1 MFRTWNWPPNLFMS
15 RRMKNELREAA
26 SDARLQAYAPY
37 SEFPVGA
44 ALLTASGLIVSGC
57 NVENLSFGLTMC
69 AERVCVGK
77 AIAQGEKMFQAL
89 AIIADTETPI
99 VPCGACR
106 QVLAEFA
113 PSLVITSWTVAGL
126 SQEFSL
132 VELLP
137 LPKQGILEVPRGT

>member
-1 MFRTWNWPPNLFMS
+1 
-15 RRMKNELREAA
+15 MKNDLQEVAA
-26 SDARLQAYAPY
+26 EARLRAYAPY
-37 SEFPVGA
+37 SHFLVGA
-44 ALLTASGLIVSGC
+44 ALRLASGEVVSGC

-77 AIAQGEKMFQAL
+77 AIAQGEKLFQAL
-89 AIIADTETPI
+89 AIVADTEAPI

-113 PSLVITSWTVAGL
+113 PALVITSWTLAGR

-132 VELLP
+132 TDLLP

>member
-1 MFRTWNWPPNLFMS
+1 
-15 RRMKNELREAA
+15 MKNDLRDVALE
-26 SDARLQAYAPY
+26 ARLRAYAPY
-37 SEFPVGA
+37 SSFLVGA
-44 ALLTASGLIVSGC
+44 ALRLTSGEVVSGC

-77 AIAQGEKMFQAL
+77 AIAQGEKSFQAL
-89 AIIADTETPI
+89 AIVADTETPI

-113 PSLVITSWTVAGL
+113 PTLVITSWTLAGQ

-132 VELLP
+132 ADLLP
-137 LPKQGILEVPRGT
+137 LPKQGILEAPHGT

>member
-1 MFRTWNWPPNLFMS
+1 
-15 RRMKNELREAA
+15 MKNDLREAA
-26 SDARLQAYAPY
+26 VEVRLRAYAPY
-37 SEFPVGA
+37 SGFRVGA
-44 ALLTASGLIVSGC
+44 ALLTASGAVVSGC

-77 AIAQGEKMFQAL
+77 AIAQGEKTFQAL
-89 AIIADTETPI
+89 AIVADTETPI

-113 PSLVITSWTVAGL
+113 PVLVITSWTLAGR

-132 VELLP
+132 AELLP